1 MKLKDL
7 TQFPTDYLD
16 AYCEATLGHVN
27 WAFSHTLIDVQ
38 LTGNNSNFHEAVIFF
53 KQTAEEEHE

>member
-27 WAFSHTLIDVQ
+27 WAFSHTLIDVH
-38 LTGNNSNFHEAVIFF
+38 LTGNASNFHEAVIFYINP
-53 KQTAEEEHE
+53 AEEVE